1 MDGKTFADQE
11 MIIALGVTIQGH
23 KIPLG
28 FVQAASE
35 NERVCRQFVDSLIHR
50 GLQYH
55 QGLLC
60 LIDGSKGLYSAL
72 TKALS
77 GYVAI
82 QRCQWHK
89 RENVIAYLPKTQQS
103 EVKKA
108 LQSAYD
114 MDTHKEAKAALYAL
128 KPSLALMNA
137 SALNSLEEGLEET
150 LTLHRLGLMPQLK
163 QSFRTTNCIE
173 SLNAMIAQRTR
184 NVKRWNNS
192 DQRYRWLATA
202 LLDIEPRLRR
212 IKGFRFLPTLRLAL
226 RNHLALDHDTQ
237 NAFAA
242 D

>member
-1 MDGKTFADQE
+1 M
-11 MIIALGVTIQGH
+11 
-23 KIPLG
+23 
-28 FVQAASE
+28 
-35 NERVCRQFVDSLIHR
+35 
-50 GLQYH
+50 
-55 QGLLC
+55 
-60 LIDGSKGLYSAL
+60 
-72 TKALS
+72 
-77 GYVAI
+77 
-82 QRCQWHK
+82 
-89 RENVIAYLPKTQQS
+89 PKTQQS

-114 MDTHKEAKAALYAL
+114 MDTHIEAKAALYAL
-128 KPSLALMNA
+128 KPSLTLMNA

-150 LTLHRLGLMPQLK
+150 LTLHRLGLLPQLK

-173 SLNAMIAQRTR
+173 SVNAMIAQRTR

-202 LLDIEPRLRR
+202 LLDIQPRLRR